1 MLVSAELEYPVV
13 SLRDGQPAHPSLF
26 TSVWEK
32 LAENSWN
39 PVEFGVTRECPQEAT
54 CINSAQS
61 IVTDTGSTIELV
73 PSPSESILGVA
84 RQLPALQDDVR
95 SILDSVGYTML
106 GCGVHPNLR
115 AVPADYYWFRTP
127 RACYDYAIEKRSWH
141 HWSIVN
147 IAAAQEVVDVSFE
160 DAPRAVRLLHRLS
173 GLMNFVLRNDPDIN
187 GDYKGVL
194 SVRPCAWREHVPRS
208 GPFASDAGRVCVPSQ
223 EICSWRDYLSLLWE
237 QSAMF
242 LVGTKNTDSAY
253 LPEHP
258 TFMDFL
264 KNAPKG
270 GWPAKTLSGEEIH
283 IFPEHA
289 HIEQTDWTYMGF
301 ARIRW
306 KWREEPAGIEDL
318 LDSWRRGEIETY
330 LSRNLEKVVVENRS
344 NSTQQ
349 PGESLVSLALVSGLL
364 ANLEEAL
371 ELAFREPYSFWLSV
385 LDASMTEPLD
395 TSLEGRSIPG
405 YARDMVDIARRGLK
419 LRGEED
425 ADTALNPLYQRIED
439 RCSPSERLLRD
450 YQEGGIK
457 RLIERLRI

>member
-1 MLVSAELEYPVV
+1 MLVSAELEHPVV

-26 TSVWEK
+26 MSVWEK

-39 PVEFGVTRECPQEAT
+39 PVEFGVSRECAQEAS
-54 CINSAQS
+54 CINPAQS

-73 PSPSESILGVA
+73 PSPSGSVSGIA

-95 SILDSVGYTML
+95 SVLESYGYAML

-115 AVPADYYWFRTP
+115 AIPADYYWFRTP
-127 RACYDYAIEKRSWH
+127 RACYDYAIEKRAWH

-147 IAAAQEVVDVSFE
+147 IAAVQEVIDVAFE

-173 GLMNFVLRNDPDIN
+173 GLMNFILRNDPDIN
-187 GDYKGVL
+187 GDYTGVL
-194 SVRPCAWREHVPRS
+194 SVRPCAWKEHVPSS
-208 GPFASDAGRVCVPSQ
+208 GPFASDAGRVCVPAQ
-223 EICSWRDYLSLLWE
+223 EICSWQDYLSLLWE

-258 TFMDFL
+258 TFMRFL
-264 KNAPKG
+264 QNAPKD
-270 GWPAKTLSGEEIH
+270 GWPAKTLSGEKIEVI
-283 IFPEHA
+283 PEPA
-289 HIEQTDWTYMGF
+289 HIQQTDWSYMGF

-306 KWREEPAGIEDL
+306 KWREDPASIEEL
-318 LDSWRRGEIETY
+318 VESWQRGDIEAY
-330 LSRNLEKVVVENRS
+330 LARNLEKVVVENRS

-349 PGESLVSLALVSGLL
+349 PGESLVSLGLVSGLL

-371 ELAFREPYSFWLSV
+371 EFAFREPYSFWLSV
-385 LDASMTEPLD
+385 LNASMTEPLD
-395 TSLEGRSIPG
+395 TSLDGRSIPG

-419 LRGEED
+419 MRGEVNGASD
-425 ADTALNPLYQRIED
+425 LSPLYQRIED
-439 RCSPSERLLRD
+439 KCSPSESLLRD
-450 YQEGGIK
+450 YHEGGIMK
-457 RLIERLRI
+457 LIERLRI